1 MKKVT
6 QNGTVASHERYLY
19 RGYLQIA
26 ALDMLD
32 NRNVLRTLLWDPLEP
47 MATRPLAL
55 VQDASLYC
63 YGVDFNKN
71 VSEVFDA
78 QGTIAAAYDYSPY
91 GAVTG
96 TGSLGQPV
104 QWSGEM
110 HDEEPALAYY
120 NYRFYNPK
128 DGRWINRDP
137 IAEQGGWN
145 LYAFLGNSPQDKFD
159 ALGLEDKKKDKE
171 FLGYV
176 YDQTLEGT
184 DIYIC
189 ETTGLKINDKILN
202 NTVSE
207 SMNAFKEAN
216 STNQAA
222 SNIRYAKDFS
232 KKVSKLYKVTPGT
245 KIPGVKISAISD
257 IIDFVYIKRD
267 EKVAYQQFYKAA
279 TRYQTLK
286 KKTFSSCFE
295 LCVAM
300 GEYAKVFL
308 KNDLGKG
315 IVKFSTDYCISKC
328 NKRHKTLD

>member
-1 MKKVT
+1 
-6 QNGTVASHERYLY
+6 
-19 RGYLQIA
+19 
-26 ALDMLD
+26 ML
-32 NRNVLRTLLWDPLEP
+32 NSRNVLRTLLWDPLEP
-47 MATRPLAL
+47 TATRPLAL
-55 VQDASLYC
+55 AQDASLYC
-63 YGVDFNKN
+63 YGMDFNKN
-71 VSEVFDA
+71 VTEVFDA
-78 QGTIAAAYDYSPY
+78 QGNVAAAYDYSPY
-91 GAVTG
+91 GQAASTG
-96 TGSLGQPV
+96 DLVQPV
-104 QWSGEM
+104 QWSAEM
-110 HDEEPALAYY
+110 HDDDLALVYY
-120 NYRFYNPK
+120 NYRYYTPR

-145 LYAFLGNSPQDKFD
+145 LYAFLGNSTQDQVD
-159 ALGLEDKKKDKE
+159 RLGLEDKEKE
-171 FLGYV
+171 FLGYI

-202 NTVSE
+202 NTVTA

-216 STNQAA
+216 SANQAA

-245 KIPGVKISAISD
+245 KIPGVKISAVED

-267 EKVAYQQFYKAA
+267 EKVAYQQFYEAA

-300 GEYAKVFL
+300 GEYAKIFL

-315 IVKFSTDYCISKC
+315 MVKFSTDYCISKC
-328 NKRHKTLD
+328 SKRHKTLD